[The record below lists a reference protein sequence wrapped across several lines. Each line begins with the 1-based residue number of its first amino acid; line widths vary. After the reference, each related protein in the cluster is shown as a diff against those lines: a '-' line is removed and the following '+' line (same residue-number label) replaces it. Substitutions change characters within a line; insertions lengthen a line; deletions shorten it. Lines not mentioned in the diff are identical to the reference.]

1 MKTRTASHPHTMKT
15 RTVRKLSLSLLLL
28 SLLPAGAAAQQEDA
42 AATRNRIPF
51 VRQHE
56 VRLAVGAY
64 PLMPNMDIGGW
75 GCTKYY
81 DIDPSFR
88 RQTHRGRVLTSGVWT
103 LAYAY
108 RFTRWFDLGLSL
120 GHYGEY
126 SSSYSNEDGS
136 LVGRNRIHAISV
148 MPVARFT
155 WLNRRLVRMYSS
167 VGCGAVIGWGR
178 RNHDFSAIDERALA
192 LQFTP
197 VGIAV
202 GRSLFGFAEAGLG
215 TQGSLTVG
223 IGYRFNPKNNAAK

>member
-1 MKTRTASHPHTMKT
+1 MKR
-15 RTVRKLSLSLLLL
+15 LSLLLLLL
-28 SLLPAGAAAQQEDA
+28 SLLPAGAAGRQEGPA
-42 AATRNRIPF
+42 APRNRIPF
-51 VRQHE
+51 VSQHE

-64 PLMPNMDIGGW
+64 PLMPNMDIGFW
-75 GCTKYY
+75 SSTECY
-81 DIDPSFR
+81 DINSSFR
-88 RQTHRGRVLTSGVWT
+88 RRTHRGPVRTSGVWT

-108 RFTRWFDLGLSL
+108 RFARWFDLGLSL

-136 LVGRNRIHAISV
+136 FVGRNRIHSISV

-167 VGCGAVIGWGR
+167 VGCGAVICWGR
-178 RNHDFSAIDERALA
+178 RNHDFSAIDERSVAF
-192 LQFTP
+192 QFTP